1 MPNETQAVFTY
12 ENAKTVKGES
22 LGWVTAIRYLA
33 PSNESGRWNVC
44 PNAGHCASVCLYTSG
59 RGIFASTQAARI
71 RKTVWRMTDKR
82 GHFAA
87 ARAEIALAEK
97 RAWLAGMRLAV
108 RVNGTSD
115 LPGDAVTLAKALPS
129 VQFYDYTKVVSHARA
144 FADGKLP
151 PNLHVTLSYDSATV
165 PWNVCQPLLA
175 KGVNVAVPFAVR
187 ESEGLPS
194 CWRGVPVIDGDAHDL
209 RFLDG
214 GRGVVVGLRA
224 KGAARG
230 AAGRRF
236 VQAVES

>member
-1 MPNETQAVFTY
+1 MKHDQAVFTF
-12 ENAKTVKGES
+12 ENAKTIKGES

-33 PSNESGRWNVC
+33 PSDESGRWNVC
-44 PNAGHCASVCLYTSG
+44 PNAGHCASVCLYTAG

-87 ARAEIALAEK
+87 ARAEIALASK
-97 RAWLAGMRLAV
+97 RASLTDMKLAV

-115 LPGDAVTLAKALPS
+115 LPGDAVALANDFPGI
-129 VQFYDYTKVVSHARA
+129 VFYDYTKVVSHARA
-144 FADGKLP
+144 FADGRLP

-165 PWNVCQPLLA
+165 PWNVAEPLLSR
-175 KGVNVAVPFAVR
+175 GVNVAVAFAVR
-187 ESEGLPS
+187 KGEPLPEY
-194 CWRGVPVIDGDAHDL
+194 WRGVPVIDGDAHDL
-209 RFLDG
+209 RFLDR
-214 GRGVVVGLRA
+214 RGVVVGLRA
-224 KGAARG
+224 KGAAKT

>member
-1 MPNETQAVFTY
+1 MKKHDQPVFTY

-44 PNAGHCASVCLYTSG
+44 PNAGHCASVCLYTAG
-59 RGIFASTQAARI
+59 CGIFASTQAARI

-97 RAWLAGMRLAV
+97 RASLAGMRLAV

-129 VQFYDYTKVVSHARA
+129 VQFYDYTKIISHARA
-144 FADGKLP
+144 FVEGRLP

-194 CWRGVPVIDGDAHDL
+194 CWRGVPVIDGDVHDL

-214 GRGVVVGLRA
+214 ARGVVGLRA
-224 KGAARG
+224 KGAAKTT
-230 AAGRRF
+230 AGRRF
-236 VQAVES
+236 VQVVES

>member
-22 LGWVTAIRYLA
+22 LGYITAIRYLA
-33 PSNESGRWNVC
+33 PSRESGQWNVC
-44 PNAGHCASVCLYTSG
+44 PNAGHCASVCLYTAG
-59 RGIFASTQAARI
+59 RGVFASTQAARI
-71 RKTVWRMTDKR
+71 KKTVWRMTDKA

-87 ARAEIALAEK
+87 ARAEIATASK
-97 RAWLAGMRLAV
+97 RASLTGMRLAV

-115 LPGDAVTLAKALPS
+115 LPGDAVALAKALPS
-129 VQFYDYTKVVSHARA
+129 VQFYDYTKIISHARA
-144 FADGKLP
+144 FADGRLP

-165 PWNVCQPLLA
+165 PWKACKPLLSH
-175 KGVNVAVPFAVR
+175 GVNVAVAFAVR
-187 ESEGLPS
+187 KGEPLPEY
-194 CWRGVPVIDGDAHDL
+194 WRGVPVIDGDEHDL
-209 RFLDG
+209 RFLD
-214 GRGVVVGLRA
+214 RKGVVVGLRA